1 MQSFSARNFFYII
14 FFNVSAAFILAG
26 CSGSKGPVNLTR
38 AKRDVSFYYESGQ
51 YRQEV
56 KEILGKATAELN
68 KLRLYDSSVVIFDV
82 DETALSN
89 YEHIKSLDFG
99 YINDDW
105 NQYLLTSKAKAIE
118 EVKDFYTWL
127 KRKGIRTIFLTG
139 RNRKHYDATYKNLVS
154 EGYTDFDTLIVR
166 PDSSTAPAAVFKSVE
181 RLVLANMGYRI
192 IACVGDQE
200 SDFATDN
207 TGMKILLPDYL
218 YLVD

>member
-1 MQSFSARNFFYII
+1 MHLFSARNFYYII
-14 FFNVSAAFILAG
+14 FITVSAGFILAG
-26 CSGSKGPVNLTR
+26 CSGSRGPVNLTR

-51 YRQEV
+51 YQQEV
-56 KEILGKATAELN
+56 KEILSKATVELN

-99 YINDDW
+99 YISEDW
-105 NQYLLTSKAKAIE
+105 DKYILSARAKGID

-139 RNRKHYDATYKNLVS
+139 RSRRHYDATYKNLVR

-192 IACVGDQE
+192 IASVGDQE